1 MHARWIP
8 AAGPARGLAVAQLVN
23 SLGDGAY
30 YVCSALY
37 FSQVV
42 GLPAA
47 RIGLGLTIAW
57 GVGAIAGVPLGQLAD
72 RVGPRRTAVA
82 LAVATALSVAAFLL
96 VRSFPSFLLVA
107 CAYATAQCG
116 LAAARQS
123 LLAGLVDRDGRTGVL
138 AHLQSA
144 LNAGLALGAA
154 VGGVALH
161 IGTAGAYLTA
171 LAVDAAAFAGC
182 ALLLARLPEPAR
194 GPVAVP
200 RRGADRTV
208 LRDRPYALVAL
219 LNMVMLLRMP
229 LISLAVPLWI
239 AERTAAPG
247 WAVSALLMLNTGA
260 VMLFQ
265 VRTASV
271 VRDLPS
277 AVRTVR
283 SGGVLMLASC
293 AAFALTALD
302 APLWVLFA
310 VLLAAAG
317 LQVWG
322 EMRQSAGAWQISFD
336 LAPAGRQG
344 QYQGLFGA
352 GVPVA
357 RMLGPLLLT
366 ALIVSWGV
374 PGWLLLGALFLAAG
388 VAMGPAVRWAERSR
402 PAAPETAPAAPEA
415 APTAREAAVA
425 IPGPG
430 ATIPG
435 PGTIEAEQ
443 GATAPEPGRTGATD
457 PEPGR
462 GQGPEPVPAPA
473 GVTPSGRPSTVR

>member
-1 MHARWIP
+1 MPARRIP
-8 AAGPARGLAVAQLVN
+8 VAGPARGLALAQLVN

-42 GLPAA
+42 GLSAA
-47 RIGLGLTIAW
+47 EIGLGLTVAW
-57 GVGAIAGVPLGQLAD
+57 GVGAVAGVPLGHLAD
-72 RVGPRRTAVA
+72 RLGPRGTSVGLALATAVC
-82 LAVATALSVAAFLL
+82 VAAFLV
-96 VRSFPSFLLVA
+96 VRSFPSFVLAA

-123 LLAGLVDRDGRTGVL
+123 LLAGLVDRDGRTAVL
-138 AHLQSA
+138 ARLQSA

-154 VGGVALH
+154 LGGVALH
-161 IGTAGAYLTA
+161 IGTTGAYVTA
-171 LAVDAAAFAGC
+171 LALDAAAFAGC
-182 ALLLARLPEPAR
+182 ALLLARLPEPVRAGGAVPAR
-194 GPVAVP
+194 GAE
-200 RRGADRTV
+200 ATV

-229 LISLAVPLWI
+229 LISLAIPLWI
-239 AERTAAPG
+239 AERTTAPG
-247 WAVSALLMLNTGA
+247 WTVSALLVLNTGA

-293 AAFALTALD
+293 AAFACTALD
-302 APLWVLFA
+302 TPLWALSA
-310 VLLAAAG
+310 LLLLAAG

-322 EMRQSAGAWQISFD
+322 EMRQSAGAWQISFE
-336 LAPAGRQG
+336 LAPAERQG

-357 RMLGPLLLT
+357 RMLGPLVLT
-366 ALIVSWGV
+366 ALILSWGV
-374 PGWLLLGALFLAAG
+374 PGWLLLGTLFLAAG
-388 VAMGPAVRWAERSR
+388 LGMGPAVRWAERSR
-402 PAAPETAPAAPEA
+402 PAAAAPAPGPAA
-415 APTAREAAVA
+415 APA
-425 IPGPG
+425 PGPAPDPVPG
-430 ATIPG
+430 STAGPAPGSVPG
-435 PGTIEAEQ
+435 PV
-443 GATAPEPGRTGATD
+443 PTGL
-457 PEPGR
+457 
-462 GQGPEPVPAPA
+462 
-473 GVTPSGRPSTVR
+473 RPSAPPSTGR

>member
-47 RIGLGLTIAW
+47 RIGVGLTIAW

-171 LAVDAAAFAGC
+171 LALDAAAFAGC

-194 GPVAVP
+194 GPAAVP

-247 WAVSALLMLNTGA
+247 WAVSALLVLNTGA

-283 SGGVLMLASC
+283 SGGALMLASC

-310 VLLAAAG
+310 VLLVAAG

-374 PGWLLLGALFLAAG
+374 PGWLLLGALFLTAG
-388 VAMGPAVRWAERSR
+388 AAMGPAVRWAERNR
-402 PAAPETAPAAPEA
+402 PAAPEPDA
-415 APTAREAAVA
+415 
-425 IPGPG
+425 
-430 ATIPG
+430 
-435 PGTIEAEQ
+435 IEAEQ
-443 GATAPEPGRTGATD
+443 GVTAPGAGRAGATD
-457 PEPGR
+457 PEPV
-462 GQGPEPVPAPA
+462 PAVPVPAPA
-473 GVTPSGRPSTVR
+473 GVTPSGPPSTVR

>member
-57 GVGAIAGVPLGQLAD
+57 GVGAVAGVPLGQLAD

-82 LAVATALSVAAFLL
+82 LAVATSLSVAAFLL

-154 VGGVALH
+154 AGGVALH

-171 LAVDAAAFAGC
+171 LALDAAAFAGC

-194 GPVAVP
+194 SPAAVP
-200 RRGADRTV
+200 RRGADPTV
-208 LRDRPYALVAL
+208 LRDRPYALVTL

-247 WAVSALLMLNTGA
+247 WAVSALLVLNTGA

-265 VRTASV
+265 VHTASV

-293 AAFALTALD
+293 AAFAVTALD

-310 VLLAAAG
+310 VLLVAAG

-374 PGWLLLGALFLAAG
+374 PGWLLLGALFLGAG
-388 VAMGPAVRWAERSR
+388 LAMGPAVRWAERSR
-402 PAAPETAPAAPEA
+402 PATPEA
-415 APTAREAAVA
+415 APSTSE
-425 IPGPG
+425 
-430 ATIPG
+430 
-435 PGTIEAEQ
+435 
-443 GATAPEPGRTGATD
+443 PEPGTTTPEPVRTGAT
-457 PEPGR
+457 
-462 GQGPEPVPAPA
+462 GPEPAPAGPAPA

>member
-1 MHARWIP
+1 MPERWIP

-42 GLPAA
+42 GLSAA
-47 RIGLGLTIAW
+47 QIGLGLTVAW
-57 GVGAIAGVPLGQLAD
+57 GVGAVAGVPLGNLAD
-72 RVGPRRTAVA
+72 RRGPRGTAVA
-82 LAVATALSVAAFLL
+82 LAVATAVCVAAFLT
-96 VRSFPSFLLVA
+96 VRSFLPFVLAA

-123 LLAGLVDRDGRTGVL
+123 LLAGLVGRGERTGVL

-154 VGGVALH
+154 LGGLALH
-161 IGTAGAYLTA
+161 IGTAGAYLTVLA
-171 LAVDAAAFAGC
+171 LDAAAFAGC
-182 ALLLARLPEPAR
+182 ALLLARLPEPGRVTAPAR
-194 GPVAVP
+194 KDGDSVPEDGDPAPVP
-200 RRGADRTV
+200 SV
-208 LRDRPYALVAL
+208 LRDGPYALVAA

-229 LISLAVPLWI
+229 LISVAVPLWI
-239 AERTAAPG
+239 AEHTAAPG
-247 WAVSALLMLNTGA
+247 WTVSALLVLNTGA

-265 VRTASV
+265 VRTAAA

-283 SGGVLMLASC
+283 SGGVLMLVSC
-293 AAFALTALD
+293 AVFAGSALD
-302 APLWVLFA
+302 APLWALFA
-310 VLLAAAG
+310 VLLVAAG

-344 QYQGLFGA
+344 QYQGFFGA

-366 ALIVSWGV
+366 TLIVTWGP
-374 PGWLLLGALFLAAG
+374 PGWLVLGALFLGAG
-388 VAMGPAVRWAERSR
+388 AAMGPAVRRAERDR
-402 PAAPETAPAAPEA
+402 PTAPVMASAGPST
-415 APTAREAAVA
+415 PPSTDRTGPSTPPSTDRFRPSGPPSTAR
-425 IPGPG
+425 
-430 ATIPG
+430 
-435 PGTIEAEQ
+435 
-443 GATAPEPGRTGATD
+443 
-457 PEPGR
+457 
-462 GQGPEPVPAPA
+462 
-473 GVTPSGRPSTVR
+473 

>member
-1 MHARWIP
+1 MPVRWIP

-42 GLPAA
+42 GLSAA
-47 RIGLGLTIAW
+47 QIGLGLTLAW
-57 GVGAIAGVPLGQLAD
+57 GVGAVAGVPLGALAD
-72 RVGPRRTAVA
+72 RRGPRGTAVA
-82 LAVATALSVAAFLL
+82 LALATAVCVAAFLG
-96 VRSFPSFLLVA
+96 VRSFLPFVLAA

-123 LLAGLVDRDGRTGVL
+123 LLAGLVGKSERTGVL

-154 VGGVALH
+154 LGGLALH
-161 IGTAGAYLTA
+161 VGTAGAYLAVLA
-171 LAVDAAAFAGC
+171 LDAVAFAGC
-182 ALLLARLPEPAR
+182 ALLLARLPEPRRMTAPAPAEG
-194 GPVAVP
+194 GPVEGDPAEGGPAPVP
-200 RRGADRTV
+200 SV
-208 LRDRPYALVAL
+208 LRDGPYALVAA

-229 LISLAVPLWI
+229 LISVAVPLWI
-239 AERTAAPG
+239 AGHTTAPG
-247 WAVSALLMLNTGA
+247 WTVSALLVLNTGA

-265 VRTASV
+265 VRTAAA

-283 SGGVLMLASC
+283 SGGVLMLLSC
-293 AAFALTALD
+293 AVFAGSALD
-302 APLWVLFA
+302 APLWALFA
-310 VLLAAAG
+310 VLLVAAG

-344 QYQGLFGA
+344 QYQGFFGA

-366 ALIVSWGV
+366 TLIVTWGP
-374 PGWLLLGALFLAAG
+374 PGWLVLGALFLGAG
-388 VAMGPAVRWAERSR
+388 AAMGPAVRRAERNR
-402 PAAPETAPAAPEA
+402 PTAPVVASVVPSE
-415 APTAREAAVA
+415 PPSTGRFGPSEPPSTGRFRPSEPPSTAR
-425 IPGPG
+425 
-430 ATIPG
+430 
-435 PGTIEAEQ
+435 
-443 GATAPEPGRTGATD
+443 
-457 PEPGR
+457 
-462 GQGPEPVPAPA
+462 
-473 GVTPSGRPSTVR
+473 